1 MSERSAVPFADAVT
15 MTSLDLISSA
25 LCHLTTSSRKH
36 VLLSLL
42 ILPLRPATA
51 ARFSKRL
58 QPAKVFFS
66 FLGCFLAADTPS
78 VGDNNLVLYDV
89 SAMGALEHAPMLL

>member
-1 MSERSAVPFADAVT
+1 M
-15 MTSLDLISSA
+15 
-25 LCHLTTSSRKH
+25 
-36 VLLSLL
+36 LLSLL